1 MLQYN
6 VISYWLGTCTAWS
19 LPLHLM
25 QWTKVNNM
33 IIWNRT
39 PIKQFPV
46 FGLTPVSSHRQA
58 PSWSPSSRQA
68 FQVTFCCAEQFS
80 AGFEC
85 WNPFHSQLC
94 VWGLSVLGLPRLGNC
109 SLWHGLISPQSG
121 SILSLGYPELTSG
134 LSMAHSSLVASGSTT
149 GFSGNLSSN
158 FCRMAAMKLF
168 LILSRFCLPWRT
180 WLPLNSSFAPDTVK
194 CSLRSWCI
202 WVCCEGSRDCR
213 LDNAHLQCSTWT
225 STMLIGVGGAVRFL
239 VVGTI
244 GKEETPRV
252 SSGWS
257 SVWHCSN
264 TGLSSTQYEQIP
276 IILGVWPFWLTPFFF
291 RSITFWW
298 DYGWIVFP
306 LVKLLSFFWLT
317 YYCSIGLCFS
327 GRV

>member
-1 MLQYN
+1 M
-6 VISYWLGTCTAWS
+6 GA
-19 LPLHLM
+19 
-25 QWTKVNNM
+25 
-33 IIWNRT
+33 
-39 PIKQFPV
+39 
-46 FGLTPVSSHRQA
+46 VSARAASFR
-58 PSWSPSSRQA
+58 
-68 FQVTFCCAEQFS
+68 
-80 AGFEC
+80 
-85 WNPFHSQLC
+85 
-94 VWGLSVLGLPRLGNC
+94 RLGNC

-225 STMLIGVGGAVRFL
+225 STMLIGVGGAVRIL

-317 YYCSIGLCFS
+317 YYCSQRHGYQRSATSELSRGPLPLRDSAWPRTRAERRHCCLSLTTCIIVVRKHRSFPI
-327 GRV
+327 RVDLRTVTCKG